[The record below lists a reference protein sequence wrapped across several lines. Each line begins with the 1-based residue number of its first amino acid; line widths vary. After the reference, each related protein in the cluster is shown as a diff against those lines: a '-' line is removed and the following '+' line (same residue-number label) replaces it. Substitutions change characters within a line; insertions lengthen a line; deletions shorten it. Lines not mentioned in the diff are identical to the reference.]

1 MVKWKWLCIGIALL
15 SLAAMGAYV
24 ALDPERQV
32 LDERT
37 RIRLGGTYI
46 ELADGV
52 THYQLA
58 GPADGPVVV
67 LVHGATVPMWTW
79 DHLTASLAASGYRVL
94 RYDKYGRGYSDRP
107 AIDYNRG
114 LYQRQL
120 RELVDRLGL
129 KTPFDLI
136 GLSMGGATAVNF
148 TAQYPERVR
157 KLVLIAPVIHDFE
170 VPAAFRIPVLGEFA
184 ARLVG
189 IRFIVNRFADLL
201 ADIPDFDAY
210 HRLFSEQTTY
220 RGFQQ
225 SLLSMI
231 RGDALGNYD
240 DAYRAVGRQERD
252 ALLIWGTDDAEITK
266 DMIDAVCTSIPRLQ
280 FRPVSGTGHGIVF
293 QKPALVQQAI
303 LSFLERGKI

>member
-1 MVKWKWLCIGIALL
+1 MMKRRWMLIGIALL
-15 SLAAMGAYV
+15 ILAAIGAYV
-24 ALDPERQV
+24 ALDPEQQP
-32 LDERT
+32 LDERART
-37 RIRLGGTYI
+37 RSGGTYVA
-46 ELADGV
+46 LADGV

-58 GPADGPVVV
+58 GPADGPAVV

-79 DHLTASLAASGYRVL
+79 DHLTASLAANGYRVL

-107 AIDYNRG
+107 ATDYNRG

-120 RELVDRLGL
+120 RELIDRLAL

-157 KLVLIAPVIHDFE
+157 KLVLIAPVIHDFK
-170 VPAAFRIPVLGEFA
+170 VPAAFRIPVVGEFA

-201 ADIPDFDAY
+201 AAIPDFDTY
-210 HRLFSEQTTY
+210 HRLFIEQTTY

-240 DAYRAVGRQERD
+240 AAYRAVGRQKRD
-252 ALLIWGTDDAEITK
+252 TLLIWGTHDAEITRG
-266 DMIDAVCTSIPRLQ
+266 MIDAVRNFIPAVR
-280 FRPVSGTGHGIVF
+280 FKPVEDIGHGIVL
-293 QKPALVQQAI
+293 QKPELIRRAI
-303 LSFLERGKI
+303 VDFLGRSP

>member
-1 MVKWKWLCIGIALL
+1 MKWKWMVLCIAVML
-15 SLAAMGAYV
+15 LAAIGAYV
-24 ALDPERQV
+24 ALDPEQQT

-37 RIRLGGTYI
+37 RTRLGGTYT
-46 ELADGV
+46 ELADGIS
-52 THYQLA
+52 HYQLA

-94 RYDKYGRGYSDRP
+94 RYDKFGRGYSDRP
-107 AIDYNRG
+107 ATDYNRD

-120 RELVDRLGL
+120 RDLADRLAL

-148 TAQYPERVR
+148 TAHYPERVR

-170 VPAAFRIPVLGEFA
+170 VPTVFRIPVVGEFA

-201 ADIPDFDAY
+201 AAIPDFDTY
-210 HRLFSEQTTY
+210 HRLFLEQTTY

-240 DAYRAVGRQERD
+240 AAYRTVGEQKRD
-252 ALLIWGTDDAEITK
+252 TLLIWGTHDAEITR
-266 DMIDAVCTSIPRLQ
+266 DMIDAVRGYIPGVR
-280 FRPVSGTGHGIVF
+280 FKAVEDTGHGIVF
-293 QKPALVQQAI
+293 QKPVLIRRTIVD
-303 LSFLERGKI
+303 FLGRPP